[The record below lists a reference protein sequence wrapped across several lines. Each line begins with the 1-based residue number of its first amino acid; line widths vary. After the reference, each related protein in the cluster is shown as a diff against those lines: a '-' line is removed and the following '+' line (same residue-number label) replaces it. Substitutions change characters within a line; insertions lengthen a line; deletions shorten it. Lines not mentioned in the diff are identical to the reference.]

1 MLSSLVITFLPR
13 SKHLL
18 ISCLQSPSAVI
29 LEPLKNKVSHG
40 FPVSPSICHEV
51 MGPDA
56 MILVFWM
63 LSFKSTFSLSSF
75 TFKQTVMLNKTIS
88 PAQISLSSRP
98 VFPTTCQI
106 SGEGT
111 GDPLQCSCLE
121 TSMDGGAWWAAVHGI
136 AESDTTEWLH
146 FHFSLSLFTFIHW
159 RRKWQATPVFLPGE
173 SQGWW
178 SLVGCRLWGRTES
191 DTTETT

>member
-1 MLSSLVITFLPR
+1 
-13 SKHLL
+13 
-18 ISCLQSPSAVI
+18 
-29 LEPLKNKVSHG
+29 
-40 FPVSPSICHEV
+40 

-63 LSFKSTFSLSSF
+63 LSFKSTFSLSF

-88 PAQISLSSRP
+88 PAQTSLSSRP

-136 AESDTTEWLH
+136 AELDMTRWLH
-146 FHFSLSLFTFIHW
+146 FRFSLSCIGEGNGNPLQCSCLENPRDGEAWWTAVYWVTQIWTWLMWLSSSQISPFDCLGLSSVCLESSEWH
-159 RRKWQATPVFLPGE
+159 LP
-173 SQGWW
+173 
-178 SLVGCRLWGRTES
+178 SLCLHPTLWVLLEKNMLLGRLVPRQING
-191 DTTETT
+191 